1 VNWQVIQQRI
11 ENLSPAM
18 REEALRLL
26 DDPDVEKSLI
36 IGDFAT
42 YAKAVLKIRTKDKGI
57 QPLRLNTAQRYLHKQ
72 IEAQKA
78 RMGRVRAI
86 GLKGRQQGFS
96 TYVEGRF
103 YWIVSNNHGLQAYI
117 LTHEQTA
124 TDNLF
129 GMARRYHDYAP
140 AGYKPP
146 TESASAKELVFRGM
160 ESSYKVGTAGS
171 KATGRSGTI
180 QLLHG
185 SESAYWPNAQEHF
198 AGVMQCVPNAKG
210 TEIILESTANGIGGE
225 FHNRWI
231 EAGNKDSDYIRI
243 FVPWHWQIEYRSDP
257 NGMKFTA
264 AEKRLQSLYKLDSAQ
279 MAWRRRKIAE
289 LGSVLMFQQEYPFN
303 SEEAFIVS
311 GRIAFDGL
319 ILKELQ
325 RECYKPRKTMAF
337 DQSAKAFHD
346 HATGELSVWEMPKPD
361 RVYVIGADVAE
372 GLAHGDYSC
381 ADVLDK
387 DGRQVA
393 QWHGHCAP
401 DVFGLILNALGMM
414 YNKAFLGVE
423 RNNHGLTT
431 LTVLRDLN
439 YPNLYAQMDIED
451 RDTGDLETRKIGWL
465 TTSKSK
471 PLIIDNLVGE
481 TRDEESG
488 IVCAE
493 TVSEMM
499 TYRVDEQGRFGAQ
512 QGCFDDRVM
521 SRAIAGQMLRA
532 SYVR

>member
-1 VNWQVIQQRI
+1 
-11 ENLSPAM
+11 M
-18 REEALRLL
+18 L
-26 DDPDVEKSLI
+26 DDPEVERALI
-36 IGDFAT
+36 VEDFTT
-42 YAKAVLKIRTKDKGI
+42 YAQAILKIRTKDRGI

-72 IEAQKA
+72 IEAQKK
-78 RMGRVRAI
+78 RTGRVRAL

-103 YWIVSNNHGLQAYI
+103 YWLVSNNHGLQAYI

-129 GMARRYHDYAP
+129 GMARRFHDYAP
-140 AGYKPP
+140 KKYRPD

-171 KATGRSGTI
+171 RATGRSGTV
-180 QLLHG
+180 QLFHG
-185 SESAYWPNAQEHF
+185 SEVAFWPSAQEHF
-198 AGVMQCVPNAKG
+198 AGVMQSVPEGQN
-210 TEIILESTANGIGGE
+210 TEIILESTANGVGGE
-225 FHNRWI
+225 FHNRWMA
-231 EAGNKDSDYIRI
+231 AGDKDSDYIRI
-243 FVPWHWQIEYRSDP
+243 FVPWHWQVEYRADP
-257 NGMKFTA
+257 KGLRFDSK
-264 AEKRLQSLYKLDSAQ
+264 ERKLQSLYSLDDAQ
-279 MAWRRRKIAE
+279 LAWRRRKIAE
-289 LGSVLMFQQEYPFN
+289 LGSELMFCQEYPFTW
-303 SEEAFIVS
+303 EEAFIVS

-319 ILKELQ
+319 LLQELMK
-325 RECYKPRKTMAF
+325 ECYKPREHLAF
-337 DQSAKAFHD
+337 SHKEKKFHE
-346 HATGELSVWEMPKPD
+346 HPQGELSVWEHPKPD
-361 RVYVIGADVAE
+361 RVYALGADVAE
-372 GLAHGDYSC
+372 GLAHGDFSS

-401 DVFGLILNALGMM
+401 DMYGHILNALGMM

-451 RDTGDLETRKIGWL
+451 RDTGDIETRKIGWL

-481 TRDEESG
+481 TRDKDSG

-499 TYRVDEQGRFGAQ
+499 TYRVDEQGRFNAQ

-521 SRAIAGQMLRA
+521 SRAIAGQMLKA